1 MKNFLLFST
10 LFASLLFIVN
20 CSKNSTSTAGG
31 TGTATTTSVCGPGYS
46 FVNGQ
51 CVNPY
56 GQSAGAQ
63 DFALGFWADNH
74 TGLTS
79 INITNINLMKQLFK
93 LGMGVCDLASNN
105 YGLANCDAYIS
116 GQTDVVMQLPSNF
129 VVAAGNTTNALIT
142 IFAYPKNNPYFN
154 YQASFGSWWQVLGGI
169 VGVYIPDTNYYSGAY
184 RNPLQILTNV
194 SMTNNN
200 QGFSA
205 SGYGDAWTGYNQTLV
220 TVEVLNGNQNSTTFN
235 YSLKIGGVEA
245 ARGTMKRCNYTN
257 CGI

>member
-1 MKNFLLFST
+1 MKNLLLFST
-10 LFASLLFIVN
+10 LFASLFFIVN
-20 CSKNSTSTAGG
+20 CSKNSSSTAGA
-31 TGTATTTSVCGPGYS
+31 TATATANGVCPSGYS

-51 CVNPY
+51 CLNGN
-56 GQSAGAQ
+56 GQSGGAQ

-105 YGLANCDAYIS
+105 YGLANCDSYIQ
-116 GQTDVVMQLPSNF
+116 GQTDVIMQLPSNF
-129 VVAAGNTTNALIT
+129 VVAAGNTTTALIT
-142 IFAYPKNNPYFN
+142 VFAYPKNNPYFN
-154 YQASFGSWWQVLGGI
+154 YQASFGSWWQVLGGL

-184 RNPLQILTNV
+184 RNPLQIQTNV

-220 TVEVLNGNQNSTTFN
+220 TVEVLTGTQNSASFN

-245 ARGTMKRCNYTN
+245 ARGTMKRCQLTN